1 MAANG
6 HTNCV
11 SLPTLKQPLALPMV
25 VYAFLAKH
33 SLASRWVLYTH
44 MRLRGDPKRYGH
56 QWLENNLL
64 CIPMLEVA
72 LTTVVGGYGI
82 FGVKVDFQ

>member
-33 SLASRWVLYTH
+33 LWR
-44 MRLRGDPKRYGH
+44 
-56 QWLENNLL
+56 Q
-64 CIPMLEVA
+64 
-72 LTTVVGGYGI
+72 GGSYI
-82 FGVKVDFQ
+82 HI